1 MNYFVLRLERGGPW
15 DWSRGMREQDGWD
28 AHAAFMDGL
37 VDEGK
42 IVLGGPLEDERYTM
56 HIIEASSEQAVRDL
70 FATDP
75 WWVNGMLSPVSVE
88 RWEIL
93 LDGRER

>member
-1 MNYFVLRLERGGPW
+1 
-15 DWSRGMREQDGWD
+15 MREQDGWD
-28 AHAAFMDGL
+28 EHAAFMDGL

-56 HIIEASSEQAVRDL
+56 HIIKASSEQAVRDL

-75 WWVNGMLSPVSVE
+75 WWVNGMLTPTSIE
-88 RWEIL
+88 RWTIL
-93 LDGRER
+93 LDGRG

>member
-1 MNYFVLRLERGGPW
+1 MKYFVLRLERGGPW

-28 AHAAFMDGL
+28 EHAAFMDGL
-37 VDEGK
+37 VQEGV

-56 HIIEASSEQAVRDL
+56 HIVAADSEGELRER
-70 FATDP
+70 FAADP
-75 WWVNGMLSPVSVE
+75 WWVNGMLQPIAIE

-93 LDGRER
+93 LDARG

>member
-1 MNYFVLRLERGGPW
+1 MDYFVLRLERGGPW

-37 VDEGK
+37 VEEGK

-56 HIIEASSEQAVRDL
+56 HIIEASSEQGVRDL

-93 LDGRER
+93 LDGRG